1 MDTEEIGEIEEK
13 KREGLGFFGWLAL
26 GLLLVVGG
34 GLLSGLRLCSV
45 VSGSMEPTIPTWSM
59 CVINTRTD
67 YDDLAVGDVIV
78 YYRAADGARII
89 HRIIAIYPEG
99 IVTKGDA
106 NSVDD
111 GLSVTRNNYYAKS
124 LFHIPHLGGVSQ
136 KLSTPEGVCAI
147 AAIAFI
153 LIISSLVDMRKG
165 K

>member
-1 MDTEEIGEIEEK
+1 METEETKK

-59 CVINTRTD
+59 CVIDTHAD
-67 YDDLAVGDVIV
+67 YEDLAEGDVIV

-106 NSVDD
+106 NSIDD
-111 GLSVTRNNYYAKS
+111 GLSVTKNNYYAKS
-124 LFHIPHLGGVSQ
+124 LFHVPYLGGISQ
-136 KLSTPEGVCAI
+136 KLRTPEGICVI

-153 LIISSLVDMRKG
+153 LIISSLVDLRKE

>member
-1 MDTEEIGEIEEK
+1 MEIEETK
-13 KREGLGFFGWLAL
+13 KRREGLGFFGWLAL

-34 GLLSGLRLCSV
+34 GLLFGLRLCSV

-59 CVINTRTD
+59 CVIDTRAS

-78 YYRAADGARII
+78 YYRATDGARII

-106 NSVDD
+106 NSIDD
-111 GLSVTRNNYYAKS
+111 GLSVTRENYYAKS
-124 LFHIPHLGGVSQ
+124 LLHVPHLGGVSQ
-136 KLSTPEGVCAI
+136 KLRTPEGICAI

-153 LIISSLVDMRKG
+153 LIISSLVDLK
-165 K
+165 KEK

>member
-1 MDTEEIGEIEEK
+1 MEIEETGK
-13 KREGLGFFGWLAL
+13 KREGLGFFGWLSL
-26 GLLLVVGG
+26 GLLCVVAA
-34 GLLSGLRLCSV
+34 GLLFGLRLCSV

-59 CVINTRTD
+59 CVIDTRAA
-67 YDDLAVGDVIV
+67 YEDLAVGDVIV
-78 YYRAADGARII
+78 YYRASDGARII

-111 GLSVTRNNYYAKS
+111 GLSVTKNNYYAKS
-124 LFHIPHLGGVSQ
+124 LFHVPYLGGISQ
-136 KLSTPEGVCAI
+136 KLRTPEGICAI

-153 LIISSLVDMRKG
+153 LIISSLVDLRKE